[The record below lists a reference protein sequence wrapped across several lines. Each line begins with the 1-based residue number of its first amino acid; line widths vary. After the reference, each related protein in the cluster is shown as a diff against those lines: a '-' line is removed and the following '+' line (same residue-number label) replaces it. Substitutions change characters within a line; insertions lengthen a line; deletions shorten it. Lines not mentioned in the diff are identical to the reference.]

1 MPLPGSPDLSRLI
14 EDQRATN
21 KPIEADN
28 VMNAFIAN
36 LISTNE
42 GWFKR
47 QVMKY
52 AAVLGLMIATWLV
65 SHGVSLSDPS
75 AITNCLGTIAT
86 GVLSLA
92 LGVVENR
99 LSAKASPIASVPA
112 EVRKA
117 LPL

>member
-1 MPLPGSPDLSRLI
+1 MPLNDSSLGHML
-14 EDQRATN
+14 EHERATN

-52 AAVLGLMIATWLV
+52 AAVVGLIIATWLV
-65 SHGVSLSDPS
+65 SHGVSLSDPQ

-86 GVLSLA
+86 GALSLA
-92 LGVVENR
+92 LGIIENR